1 MSWEDWVL
9 SRIRRIARR
18 SILSRS
24 AADGYEQMEGY
35 STDPG
40 EPEALDR
47 VRRVQHYGFRSRP
60 GPGAELWAI
69 APEVGTSQRV
79 YVASEVKG
87 EGPQDQPEWD
97 VEIYCKKGHT
107 VRLHANDAT
116 VLIDAD
122 GNIKLDTPAGKL
134 VNLQGGVNG
143 IARELDP
150 VDANNAM
157 INWMAAVNT
166 ALGILAGAA
175 GAMVVPV
182 TTAPG
187 AAPSTFGFIKQGS
200 SKAKCG

>member
-87 EGPQDQPEWD
+87 EGPQDQAEWD
-97 VEIYCKKGHT
+97 VEVYAKDGAT
-107 VRLHANDAT
+107 VRVRANGATILVDANGKIS
-116 VLIDAD
+116 IDAKA
-122 GNIKLDTPAGKL
+122 GQEVNI
-134 VNLQGGVNG
+134 QGGVNG

-150 VDANNAM
+150 VDAVNAM
-157 INWMAAVNT
+157 IVWMAAVNT
-166 ALGILAGAA
+166 ALTTLAGAT
-175 GAMVVPV
+175 GLVVPTV
-182 TTAPG
+182 TAPG
-187 AAPSTFGFIKQGS
+187 PAPATFGFIKQGS